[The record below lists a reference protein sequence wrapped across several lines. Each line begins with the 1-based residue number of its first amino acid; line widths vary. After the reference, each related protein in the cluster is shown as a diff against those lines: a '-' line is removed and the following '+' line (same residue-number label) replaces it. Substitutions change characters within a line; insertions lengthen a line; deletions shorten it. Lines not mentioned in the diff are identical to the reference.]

1 MKKLILLCLVCI
13 SALFTSCNS
22 SSNDYWIDNPTE
34 EPITVYIDDTA
45 YDIPPVTMIQISLEY
60 GKHQL
65 KYNDQEITI
74 HNGGRVNKGQAIINP
89 TQSTYIFYKQLF
101 INENDERATEEFI
114 EWAIG
119 TQSDS
124 VRLKINDSIVTVFIP
139 FKPCNKLIIDKHDFD
154 WKYNLDEPMP
164 EGLTLTPSIIT
175 RSNRSL
181 LNDPNYQAGKFQ
193 ETAYK
198 IFREQE
204 FKDYL
209 KTVNDATIEFLVE
222 KTPYASLPK
231 AKIDLTLLNDI
242 SDPEYK
248 KVLEAQVQKF
258 NQWLDAKGS
267 KSTDGFK
274 EVLMGSELNKLKSE
288 FAKKHPNDFTFSKA
302 SNEFEEQKNI
312 FMRYQLNIVE

>member
-13 SALFTSCNS
+13 STLFASCNS

-45 YDIPPVTMIQISLEY
+45 YDIPPVTMIQITLEY

-65 KYNDQEITI
+65 KYNNQEITI

-89 TQSTYIFYKQLF
+89 TQSTYVFFKQNF
-101 INENDERATEEFI
+101 FNFNDERTTEEFI

-124 VRLKINDSIVTVFIP
+124 VRLKINDSIATVFIP

-164 EGLTLTPSIIT
+164 EGLTLTNPIIT
-175 RSNRSL
+175 RGNRNL
-181 LNDPNYQAGKFQ
+181 VNDPNYQAGKFQ
-193 ETAYK
+193 ETTYK
-198 IFREQE
+198 VYRERE

-209 KTVNDATIEFLVE
+209 KSVNDATIEFLVE

-231 AKIDLTLLNDI
+231 AKINLTLLNDI
-242 SDPEYK
+242 ADPQYRK
-248 KVLEAQVQKF
+248 ALEECVKEF

-274 EVLMGSELNKLKSE
+274 EVLMGSKLRDLKSE
-288 FAKKHPNDFTFSKA
+288 YLHKHPDDYSFNA
-302 SNEFEEQKNI
+302 AVNEFDEQKNI